1 MMSFIYGDSFFQI
14 NFFFLSLFV
23 LVHIILDTVIATGD
37 IHKNTRFRLLPC
49 SFNPIFRLRM
59 NVSNDCFARITVGIA
74 VVVFLGCAY
83 ATIFVQDQ
91 IVSPQGA
98 KCVGKSF
105 YEVQKGK
112 SAWNIR
118 WKRFMYPP
126 QSGDYGD
133 VSCCAMNNAE
143 QSSSWDK
150 LPETCPSGC
159 SSGTCSLG
167 GCPKEYSQRAKRF
180 NACMERV
187 AEVSRCPPHVNDTG
201 RMFAHYQRNS
211 KGELDRFA
219 ADFDPNTNRR
229 AVFLD
234 IDDFL
239 SDCEARIAFADQRL
253 KYGGLLLVILLLPT
267 IVWIGIIVEM
277 VLCRKR
283 YLSAS
288 RKKHEKYQETQEK
301 AENAVDSAGDVELM
315 ENPMKVPAVIT
326 TDLKIENAAGKVIAI
341 SKIAAKKLEGNNSQW
356 ATCFKDWVQSAY
368 FELLKFVFGV
378 AVTLASQQASFL
390 SPTNRYITEQQL
402 LGNAIVVS
410 SICTPVFFGLGLARA
425 RLLFDGAFA
434 VFFASVAV
442 QNLVG
447 VFIDNE
453 GPTGV
458 VSYTPLSG
466 TSLFNK
472 SQAIV
477 LPLFS
482 FALAIR
488 GQWLSSMKVHLLD
501 DAKSEATRTAET
513 AKNDD
518 LEKKKSAQRR
528 STPYKVLFCLY
539 GAGSYALGIYD
550 ASIVYGGYRCHE
562 LRTCARKRC
571 DIASQPGMRLPFLNV
586 KPSLLEK
593 YGTFRPHQG
602 NVENGESS
610 FIFSY
615 LMQSTQDASLPTGQ
629 AEWTVDQRSAL
640 KYTVDLV
647 PGSKHDD
654 GLPRVVLY
662 VAEQSDQASTTRTV
676 SSPSYNIGGKIKMR
690 YGSSLKP
697 CVSKFLVQCQELR
710 PELAFE
716 DKADPAEWVEY
727 IDPSEGVFKLV
738 LDTIDGVPDCW
749 TADENKAGSA
759 AGWWYD
765 QLLFGPNITVGST
778 KSGEKIL
785 GFVMQNA
792 NFSSNS
798 QQQGDPGQCIGGQQC
813 GSAQSKSACNNIG
826 APCTWGAPNVNNL
839 QRGMKFF
846 SKVTYSIGYGR
857 YSIFTDKW
865 TSSDLDKHSMQKIP
879 SQFMTTSYALDL
891 KVPMLRWLECSDF
904 ETCSWSDPSQGGNNN
919 NNGGNRPNSNNNGG
933 PSNNNNGGNKPNPPP
948 PGG

>member
-1 MMSFIYGDSFFQI
+1 MFEAFLNEETSKVKLGTVRIIEGEGSVPNQSTPHVGTDQI
-14 NFFFLSLFV
+14 HPPNISSRLSSE
-23 LVHIILDTVIATGD
+23 A
-37 IHKNTRFRLLPC
+37 
-49 SFNPIFRLRM
+49 
-59 NVSNDCFARITVGIA
+59 AVGISEA
-74 VVVFLGCAY
+74 TYQNANADSEEFQVHEYSHRDLERLKVEVGRVITKVNADIDNLLSIVEEEMKTMTNSLIMSERRGKEQDKIMQNMRLEMHQLRAEIREKDKLQRTWVIDVERAY
-83 ATIFVQDQ
+83 RSLQEQVDILRVENARTNNSRRNAQIGRISNTSEENMFDKFATLIHDCQL
-91 IVSPQGA
+91 
-98 KCVGKSF
+98 
-105 YEVQKGK
+105 
-112 SAWNIR
+112 
-118 WKRFMYPP
+118 
-126 QSGDYGD
+126 
-133 VSCCAMNNAE
+133 
-143 QSSSWDK
+143 SSS
-150 LPETCPSGC
+150 P
-159 SSGTCSLG
+159 
-167 GCPKEYSQRAKRF
+167 
-180 NACMERV
+180 
-187 AEVSRCPPHVNDTG
+187 
-201 RMFAHYQRNS
+201 AHNS
-211 KGELDRFA
+211 
-219 ADFDPNTNRR
+219 
-229 AVFLD
+229 
-234 IDDFL
+234 
-239 SDCEARIAFADQRL
+239 
-253 KYGGLLLVILLLPT
+253 
-267 IVWIGIIVEM
+267 
-277 VLCRKR
+277 
-283 YLSAS
+283 
-288 RKKHEKYQETQEK
+288 
-301 AENAVDSAGDVELM
+301 
-315 ENPMKVPAVIT
+315 
-326 TDLKIENAAGKVIAI
+326 
-341 SKIAAKKLEGNNSQW
+341 KKLEGNNSQW